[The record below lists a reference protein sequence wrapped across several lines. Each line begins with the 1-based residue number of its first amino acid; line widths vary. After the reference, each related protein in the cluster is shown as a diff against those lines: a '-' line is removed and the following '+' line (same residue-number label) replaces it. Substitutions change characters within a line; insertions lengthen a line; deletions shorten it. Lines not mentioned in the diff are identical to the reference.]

1 MVGLSGVGVLN
12 YMWEWNVF
20 IVIFSF
26 SYWYFLYV
34 RNIRYT
40 LYYLVIYHTVHLKF
54 YLELV
59 FSTLSKG
66 YWRHPYS
73 VAANLAQWEA
83 FFDFLYRPIQMT
95 WYFILPVFTNNWLSI
110 INQVSLAFSYF
121 WQEVGLLFV

>member
-1 MVGLSGVGVLN
+1 MVGLLGVYVLT
-12 YMWEWNVF
+12 YTWEWNVF

-26 SYWYFLYV
+26 SYWYF
-34 RNIRYT
+34 YT
-40 LYYLVIYHTVHLKF
+40 CEISVIHCITLSFITVHLKF

-66 YWRHPYS
+66 NWRHPYS
-73 VAANLAQWEA
+73 VAANLAQWEE
-83 FFDFLYRPIQMT
+83 FLDFLYRPIQMT